1 MKERK
6 AQIKM
11 SQEFY
16 INHTT
21 KNIEITWK
29 GRKNQIWK
37 VILSLI
43 IPLIFIFVIML
54 QAKMIWAKVCQNA
67 DPMLIK
73 AHCTHTFPAL
83 WGDRGFFR
91 ARIISLSIKVCSSR
105 SFSSTSK
112 SFLWKNAVK
121 DIKYFSMGLYFGNLL

>member
-1 MKERK
+1 
-6 AQIKM
+6 M

-54 QAKMIWAKVCQNA
+54 QAKRCELKY
-67 DPMLIK
+67 
-73 AHCTHTFPAL
+73 
-83 WGDRGFFR
+83 
-91 ARIISLSIKVCSSR
+91 ARMQILC
-105 SFSSTSK
+105 
-112 SFLWKNAVK
+112 
-121 DIKYFSMGLYFGNLL
+121 